1 MPKRNKEQ
9 QERHNEARRK
19 LKKAGKKAIFCM
31 QYVETKQPRLL
42 EDATKLYDFLIE
54 LYPGKHDLTKTAIYK
69 KCMEN
74 QDTINTTLQY
84 AMNNKNK
91 ILQPVLNIPLM
102 PLQTPPSST
111 PNETTHTEEMPPQL
125 PLLTDEETNNLI
137 KDLSLD
143 PDLMSFFEGVQVD
156 EITVATEKSTMETV
170 PKSPASEIQQIIQDE
185 FNAQGADLPDIMKTE
200 KSTIETVPKSP
211 ASEIEQIIQDEF
223 NALGADLPD
232 IMENKDDELLW

>member
-1 MPKRNKEQ
+1 
-9 QERHNEARRK
+9 
-19 LKKAGKKAIFCM
+19 M
-31 QYVETKQPRLL
+31 QYVETKQPKLL

-54 LYPGKHDLTKTAIYK
+54 LYPGKHDLTKTAIYE

-74 QDTINTTLQY
+74 QDTINT
-84 AMNNKNK
+84 MNNLMNNENK

-102 PLQTPPSST
+102 PLQTPPSSTPNETPPSST

-137 KDLSLD
+137 KDLTLD
-143 PDLMSFFEGVQVD
+143 PDLMFFFQDVQVD

-170 PKSPASEIQQIIQDE
+170 PKSPASEIEQIIQDE

-200 KSTIETVPKSP
+200 KFTMETVPKSP
-211 ASEIEQIIQDEF
+211 ASEIEQIKQDEF

>member
-1 MPKRNKEQ
+1 MPKRNKDQ

-31 QYVETKQPRLL
+31 QYVQTKQPKLL
-42 EDATKLYDFLIE
+42 EDATKLYDYLIE

-74 QDTINTTLQY
+74 QATINTTLQY
-84 AMNNKNK
+84 VMENENTNKNTV
-91 ILQPVLNIPLM
+91 LQPVLKIPLVS
-102 PLQTPPSST
+102 LQTPPSST

-137 KDLSLD
+137 KDLTQD
-143 PDLMSFFEGVQVD
+143 PDLMSFFEDVQVD
-156 EITVATEKSTMETV
+156 EITVETE
-170 PKSPASEIQQIIQDE
+170 KSPASEID
-185 FNAQGADLPDIMKTE
+185 
-200 KSTIETVPKSP
+200 
-211 ASEIEQIIQDEF
+211 QIIQDEF

-232 IMENKDDELLW
+232 IMESEDELLW